1 MDLKEIK
8 AVPHWRRN
16 PATVNPP
23 QDIDDFK
30 WRSNRYFEECE
41 ECDMRP
47 TITGYAVAVG
57 LPGPT
62 SLLRLGQRIPELRY
76 VISRCM
82 ITIASHY
89 EDMMGSGNA
98 AGPIFMLKN
107 IPDFDP
113 DEPIG
118 SPAVQFFND
127 RKEVLLT
134 SNVIGAA
141 RSDKG
146 HEDEDP
152 LEAYIRV
159 IRANGYIEEDEEEA
173 KTSLVVNKPKASYPP
188 RPIRRSL
195 TIISE
200 GWEDDV

>member
-1 MDLKEIK
+1 MAINENKV
-8 AVPHWRRN
+8 VPLWRKN
-16 PATVNPP
+16 PAILDPP
-23 QDIDDFK
+23 RDVEDFK
-30 WRSNRYFEECE
+30 VRSNRYFEECE
-41 ECDMRP
+41 MFDMRP
-47 TITGYAVAVG
+47 TITGYAVAIG

-76 VISRCM
+76 IISRCM
-82 ITIASHY
+82 MTISSHY
-89 EDMMGSGNA
+89 EDMITNGNA
-98 AGPIFMLKN
+98 SGAMFMLKN

-113 DEPIG
+113 DEPVG

-134 SNVIGAA
+134 TNVIGAA
-141 RSDKG
+141 RGGKE

-159 IRANGYIEEDEEEA
+159 IRNNGYIGDDNEEPQTA
-173 KTSLVVNKPKASYPP
+173 LVVNKPKVSRDS
-188 RPIRRSL
+188 RPVRRAL